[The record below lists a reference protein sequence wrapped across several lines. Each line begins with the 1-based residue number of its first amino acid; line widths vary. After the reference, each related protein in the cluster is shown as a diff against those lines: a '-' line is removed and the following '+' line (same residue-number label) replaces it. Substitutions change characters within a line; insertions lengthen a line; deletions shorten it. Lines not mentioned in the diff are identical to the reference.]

1 MTTSDLSFS
10 CVLIREDKGYTALCS
25 DLDVASDGP
34 TPAKAK
40 RLLQEAV
47 ELYLDSALENTLP
60 YLRPVPREEDPR
72 TTRPDDI
79 VENFTIHADLSVQV
93 HA

>member
-1 MTTSDLSFS
+1 MTRSGFSFT
-10 CVLIREDKGYTALCS
+10 CILIKQSNGYTALCTE
-25 DLDVASDGP
+25 LDVASEGP

-47 ELYLDSALENTLP
+47 ELYLDSAIESNLP
-60 YLRPVPREEDPR
+60 YMRPIPKANDPR
-72 TTRPDDI
+72 QTQPESIIEDF
-79 VENFTIHADLSVQV
+79 NIHVDLSVQV